1 MKFAKIVKHCRIDK
15 PEKFKLADFDPA
27 ECFGLS
33 TDIEEV
39 RAILANGVAR
49 LEDMQE
55 RLYAHARW
63 AVLIVLQGM
72 DAAGKDGVIKH
83 VMAGIN
89 PQGCLVHAFKAPSVE
104 ELAHNFLWRIDKY
117 LPERGRIGI
126 FNRSHYEEVLAVRV
140 HPDLLER
147 QKLPSSVT
155 KKNVWKHRF
164 QDIRAFERHLTRNG
178 TLVLKFHLRISRK
191 EQRKRFLA
199 RLKMPSKRWKFSAS
213 DIAERVYWDDYM
225 AAYEEMICETST
237 DYAPWYVIPAD
248 HKHIAWVIVSAA
260 IVEAIEALKPD
271 FPKIAGE
278 ALKELKKAERALEAE
293 EKQPSSSS
301 GRRFQRSEPN
311 RVPPVRGEG
320 ITKAANSA

>member
-15 PEKFKLADFDPA
+15 PDKFKLADFDPA
-27 ECFGLS
+27 ESFGLS
-33 TDIEEV
+33 TDIEQV
-39 RAILANGVAR
+39 RVILADGVAR
-49 LEDMQE
+49 LEEMQE

-89 PQGCLVHAFKAPSVE
+89 PQGCLVHSFKVPSAE
-104 ELAHNFLWRIDKY
+104 ELGHNFLWRIDKY

-147 QKLPSSVT
+147 QKLPPSVT
-155 KKNVWKHRF
+155 KKNIWKHRF

-178 TLVLKFHLRISRK
+178 TLVLKFHLRISKK

-199 RLKMPSKRWKFSAS
+199 RLKMPSKRWKFSAN
-213 DIAERVYWDDYM
+213 DIAERAYWDDYM
-225 AAYEEMICETST
+225 AAYEEMIRETST

-271 FPKIAGE
+271 YPRIAGA
-278 ALKELKKAERALEAE
+278 ALKELKKAEQALRAEDD
-293 EKQPSSSS
+293 
-301 GRRFQRSEPN
+301 R
-311 RVPPVRGEG
+311 
-320 ITKAANSA
+320 